1 MKYGAGRDC
10 RAIMTERQPGGRE
23 GLWFPLVAAGLEA
36 NGRGLAVERITGVEA
51 CRAGGRARA
60 CSAPLPQ
67 VMLARDPAG
76 VDLVSCLVEF
86 PAYR

>member
-1 MKYGAGRDC
+1 MRSSW
-10 RAIMTERQPGGRE
+10 EGRE
-23 GLWFPLVAAGLEA
+23 GLWFRLVAGGLEA
-36 NGRGLAVERITGVEA
+36 NGRGFAVERITGVEA

-76 VDLVSCLVEF
+76 VDLCVVLGGVTSI
-86 PAYR
+86 